1 MIYDSLKHLE
11 SYKGIHPGVY
21 RALELLRDMDFSQY
35 EDGKQYEVDGRN
47 LFFFF
52 QTYENKP
59 ANDTPEAH
67 RTYVDIQY
75 LVSGAEKVGVAPLED
90 MTEEVEARPDGDI
103 WFYHGPLDELTLT
116 GDRFM
121 VFFPGDAH
129 APSIALGQPQTCRK
143 CVVKVRV

>member
-47 LFFFF
+47 LFFFL

-59 ANDTPEAH
+59 ANDTPPAP
-67 RTYVDIQY
+67 TGT
-75 LVSGAEKVGVAPLED
+75 SGSTTAPW
-90 MTEEVEARPDGDI
+90 T
-103 WFYHGPLDELTLT
+103 
-116 GDRFM
+116 
-121 VFFPGDAH
+121 
-129 APSIALGQPQTCRK
+129 S
-143 CVVKVRV
+143 

>member
-1 MIYDSLKHLE
+1 
-11 SYKGIHPGVY
+11 
-21 RALELLRDMDFSQY
+21 MDFSQY

-47 LFFFF
+47 LFFFL

-103 WFYHGPLDELTLT
+103 WFYHGPPGRADSHRRPVHGL
-116 GDRFM
+116 
-121 VFFPGDAH
+121 FPRRRPRPLHRPGT
-129 APSIALGQPQTCRK
+129 APDLPQVRGQGPRLNHT
-143 CVVKVRV
+143 